1 MNAFIS
7 YSMSENEQYILNLLA
22 QKLAETG
29 LTLVTSYNQSTFDNF
44 QAANDIRNSAL
55 VIGLITSSGPAFKT
69 SKVYQEF
76 KQANLHSKPAILLL
90 EYTVVVDSYFDRYQN
105 TVRFNRHYPD
115 QAIEE
120 VRNRI
125 RSSQIPQGNN
135 NAAAWVLGG
144 IGVLALL
151 SWLSEKQR

>member
-7 YSMSENEQYILNLLA
+7 YSMGENEQYILNLLA
-22 QKLAETG
+22 QKLGQTG
-29 LTLVTSYNQSTFDNF
+29 FTLVTSYNQSTFDNF

-55 VIGLITSSGPAFKT
+55 FIGLITSTGPT
-69 SKVYQEF
+69 SRTSRVYQEF
-76 KQANLHSKPAILLL
+76 KQANLHRKPSILLI
-90 EYTVVVDSYFDRYQN
+90 EDTVGVDPWIGGYQN
-105 TVRFNRHYPD
+105 TVRFNRFYPD

-120 VRNRI
+120 VKNRI
-125 RSSQIPQGNN
+125 RSSQMPEANS

-144 IGVLALL
+144 LGVLALL